1 MYTEYINGN
10 ITIFGG
16 LGMNNNSLRRVVFAC
31 CVLSF
36 GWGSAFAQDSTTLEE
51 IVVTATKRATVLQ
64 DTAYSVQALGADA
77 LRELVADDFIDFF
90 SQITSL
96 SQFGEG
102 PGNRRYSI
110 RNVQSIGE
118 PQVGLYYDEIP
129 IAGLPGD
136 NLDSGF
142 AQMDLKLWD
151 VERVEVLKGPQGTLY
166 GQGSMGGTLRV
177 ISKRPVT
184 DRWQAAVETTI
195 SDTRY
200 GGISFGINGMVNIPL
215 IKDILA
221 VRAAVY
227 QRDESGYVDDI
238 ESTLL
243 GVTQLPVEDA
253 NDEDTTGGRV
263 SVLFTPTEDFSVTGI
278 YYFQRMDTGGLFE
291 NFPEFATGDAPVSK
305 IFTEQKFNDDV
316 DMFNVIADYNGL
328 DWVSATWTGSYIE
341 REIERFDDTTRL
353 IFGFFGC
360 NEFDFFVSC
369 FGPPIVP
376 AVSMAD
382 ESVKSWSTEFRLTSE
397 HEGPFHWTAG
407 FFYQK
412 KRTHRN
418 GQVGL
423 VDGVTGEATFDDNRV
438 MQRRI
443 FSRQNWGHAE
453 QLAFFGELGYQ
464 IMDRLVAT
472 VGLRWFDTQRDE
484 DQNLVQPFFGNIT
497 GYLPTQDFSEDKL
510 IKKFHLAYDVNDDF
524 LVYFQAAEGF
534 RLGGPNQPGGFQA
547 SAPPF
552 DSDALWNYEIGW
564 KSAWAEDKFILN
576 GAVYYIDWSEIQ
588 IQLTDITG
596 AFDYIGNSGDAE
608 IIGFELENTIR
619 PVTGLELNSGLT
631 YSRARLNGE
640 QEAPTGGILPVDL
653 QDGDRLQNVPDWQF
667 HVSATYR
674 FPVFGNYEGMFRAG
688 WNYVSSSNTQLT
700 DILLDG
706 SRNPSFHRNGSHNLA
721 NIRAGIS
728 GGNWDAA
735 IFVNNLFD
743 NDDTM
748 AARLVDNEPLRTV
761 IPRPR
766 TIGVQ
771 LSYRFDGD

>member
-1 MYTEYINGN
+1 
-10 ITIFGG
+10 
-16 LGMNNNSLRRVVFAC
+16 MNNNILKFALSTF
-31 CVLSF
+31 CVLLF
-36 GWGSAFAQDSTTLEE
+36 GWGNAFAQDTTILEE
-51 IVVTATKRATVLQ
+51 IVVTATKRTTVLQ
-64 DTAYSVQALGADA
+64 DTAYSVQALNSDT

-142 AQMDLKLWD
+142 AQMDLKLAD

-177 ISKRPVT
+177 ISKRPDT
-184 DRWQAAVETTI
+184 EKFQAEAQTTL

-200 GGISFGINGMVNIPL
+200 GGFNYGLNGMVNAPI
-215 IKDILA
+215 IKDTLA
-221 VRAAVY
+221 VRAVIY
-227 QRDESGYVDDI
+227 HRDEEGYIDDI
-238 ESTLL
+238 SATLL
-243 GVTQLPVEDA
+243 GVTQEPRKDA
-253 NDEDTTGGRV
+253 NYDETTGGRI
-263 SVLFTPTEDFSVTGI
+263 SVLFTPTEDFRLTGL
-278 YYFQRMDTGGLFE
+278 YYFQRTDTGGLFE
-291 NFPEFATGDAPVSK
+291 TFPDFATGDAPVAN
-305 IFTEQKFNDDV
+305 IFVDDTFDDDV
-316 DMFNVIADYNGL
+316 DMFNVIADYDGL
-328 DWVSATWTGSYIE
+328 DWVSATWTGSYME
-341 REIERFDDTTRL
+341 REISRFEDTTRFV
-353 IFGFFGC
+353 ISGIFGC
-360 NEFDFFVSC
+360 NEFNYFISC
-369 FGPPIVP
+369 FGAPIVP
-376 AVSMAD
+376 TLSWSE

-412 KRTHRN
+412 KRTFRN
-418 GQVGL
+418 GQVGI
-423 VDGVTGEATFDDNRV
+423 VDGVTGEAVFDENGV

-453 QLAFFGELGYQ
+453 QLAFFGELGYE
-464 IMDRLVAT
+464 IIDGLVAT
-472 VGLRWFDTQRDE
+472 VGLRWFDTDRSE
-484 DQNLVQPFFGNIT
+484 DQNLIQPFFGNVT
-497 GYLPTQDFSEDKL
+497 GYLPKQDFAEDQL
-510 IKKFHLAYDVNDDF
+510 IKKFHLSYEITDDA

-552 DSDALWNYEIGW
+552 DSDSLWNYEIGW
-564 KSAWAEDKFILN
+564 KSAWADDKVILN
-576 GAVYYIDWSEIQ
+576 GAAYYIDWSEIQ

-596 AFDYIGNSGDAE
+596 AFDYIGNTGDAE
-608 IIGFELENTIR
+608 IYGLELETTLR
-619 PVTGLELNSGLT
+619 PVTGLEISGGLT
-631 YSRARLNGE
+631 YSRARLDGE

-653 QDGDRLQNVPDWQF
+653 QDGDRLSNVPDWQF

-700 DILLDG
+700 DVLQDG
-706 SRNPSFHRNGSHNLA
+706 SRNPSFHRNGSYDLA

-728 GGNWDAA
+728 GNSWDAA
-735 IFVNNLFD
+735 VFVTNLFD
-743 NDDTM
+743 SDETM
-748 AARLVDNEPLRTV
+748 AARLVDNEPIRTT

-771 LSYRFDGD
+771 LQYRFDEL

>member
-1 MYTEYINGN
+1 
-10 ITIFGG
+10 
-16 LGMNNNSLRRVVFAC
+16 MNNNSLRFVLSTL
-31 CVLSF
+31 CVLLL
-36 GWGSAFAQDSTTLEE
+36 GWGNVSAQDSSTLEE

-64 DTAYSVQALGADA
+64 DTAYSVQALGADT
-77 LRELVADDFIDFF
+77 LRELVADDFVDFF

-177 ISKRPVT
+177 ISKRPDTEKFQV
-184 DRWQAAVETTI
+184 AAQTTL

-200 GGISFGINGMVNIPL
+200 GGFNYGVNGMVNAPI
-215 IKDILA
+215 IKDTLA
-221 VRAAVY
+221 VRAAIY
-227 QRDESGYVDDI
+227 HRDEEGYIDDV
-238 ESTLL
+238 SATLL
-243 GVTQLPVEDA
+243 GVTQEPREDA
-253 NDEDTTGGRV
+253 NYEETTGGRI
-263 SVLFTPTEDFSVTGI
+263 SVLFTPTEDFSLTGL
-278 YYFQRMDTGGLFE
+278 YYFQRTDTGGLFE
-291 NFPEFATGDAPVSK
+291 TFPEFATGDAPVAN
-305 IFTEQKFNDDV
+305 IFVEDMFDDDV
-316 DMFNVIADYNGL
+316 DMFNVIADYDGL
-328 DWVSATWTGSYIE
+328 DWVSATWTGSYME
-341 REIERFDDTTRL
+341 REISRFDDTTRFV
-353 IFGFFGC
+353 ITGVFGC
-360 NEFDFFVSC
+360 NEFNYFISC
-369 FGPPIVP
+369 FGAPIVP
-376 AVSMAD
+376 TVSMAD
-382 ESVKSWSTEFRLTSE
+382 ESVKAWSTEFRLTSE
-397 HEGPFHWTAG
+397 HGGPFNWTAG

-418 GQVGL
+418 GQVGI
-423 VDGVTGEATFDDNRV
+423 VDGVTGAATFDENRV
-438 MQRRI
+438 LQRRI

-453 QLAFFGELGYQ
+453 QLAFFGELGYE
-464 IMDRLVAT
+464 IMDGLVAT
-472 VGLRWFDTQRDE
+472 VGLRWFDTERDE

-497 GYLPTQDFSEDKL
+497 GYLPTQVFSEDKL
-510 IKKFHLAYDVNDDF
+510 IKKFHLSYDITDDA

-552 DSDALWNYEIGW
+552 DSDSLWNYEIGW
-564 KSAWAEDKFILN
+564 KSAWVEDKLILN

-588 IQLTDITG
+588 VQLQDSTG
-596 AFDYIGNSGDAE
+596 AFDYIGNTGDAE
-608 IIGFELENTIR
+608 IYGFELETTLR
-619 PVTGLELNSGLT
+619 PVTGLEINSGLT
-631 YSRARLNGE
+631 YSRARLDGE
-640 QEAPTGGILPVDL
+640 QGIPAGGILPLDL
-653 QDGDRLQNVPDWQF
+653 QDGDRLSNVPDWQF
-667 HVSATYR
+667 HVSAAYR

-700 DILLDG
+700 DILQDG
-706 SRNPSFHRNGSHNLA
+706 SRNPSFHRNGSYDLA
-721 NIRAGIS
+721 NIRAGVS
-728 GGNWDAA
+728 GNNWDAA
-735 IFVNNLFD
+735 LFVNNLFD

-748 AARLVDNEPLRTV
+748 AARLVDNEPIRTV

-771 LSYRFDGD
+771 LSYSFDGE

>member
-1 MYTEYINGN
+1 
-10 ITIFGG
+10 
-16 LGMNNNSLRRVVFAC
+16 MNNNNLRFVLSTF
-31 CVLSF
+31 CVLLF
-36 GWGSAFAQDSTTLEE
+36 GWGNVSAQDSSTLEE

-177 ISKRPVT
+177 ISKRPDTEKFQV
-184 DRWQAAVETTI
+184 AAQTTL

-200 GGISFGINGMVNIPL
+200 GGFNYGVNGMVNAPI
-215 IKDILA
+215 IKDTLA
-221 VRAAVY
+221 VRAAIY
-227 QRDESGYVDDI
+227 HRDEEGYIDDV
-238 ESTLL
+238 SATLL
-243 GVTQLPVEDA
+243 GVTQEHREDA
-253 NDEDTTGGRV
+253 NYEETTGGRI
-263 SVLFTPTEDFSVTGI
+263 SVLFTPTEEFSLTGI

-291 NFPEFATGDAPVSK
+291 TFPEITAGDAPVAN
-305 IFTEQKFNDDV
+305 IFVEDMFDDDV
-316 DMFNVIADYNGL
+316 DMFNVIADYDGL
-328 DWVSATWTGSYIE
+328 DWVSATWTGSYME
-341 REIERFDDTTRL
+341 REISRFDDTTRFV
-353 IFGFFGC
+353 ITGVFGC
-360 NEFDFFVSC
+360 NEFNYFISC
-369 FGPPIVP
+369 FGAPIVP
-376 AVSMAD
+376 TVSMAD
-382 ESVKSWSTEFRLTSE
+382 ESVKAWSTEFRLTSE
-397 HEGPFHWTAG
+397 LEGPLQWTAG

-418 GQVGL
+418 GQVGI
-423 VDGVTGEATFDDNRV
+423 VDGVTGEATFDENRV
-438 MQRRI
+438 LQRRI

-453 QLAFFGELGYQ
+453 QLAFFGELGYE
-464 IMDRLVAT
+464 IMDGLVAT
-472 VGLRWFDTQRDE
+472 VGLRWFDTDRDE
-484 DQNLVQPFFGNIT
+484 DQNLVQPFFGNVT
-497 GYLPTQDFSEDKL
+497 GYLPTQEFSEDKL
-510 IKKFHLAYDVNDDF
+510 IKKFHLSYEVTDDA

-552 DSDALWNYEIGW
+552 DSDSLWNYEIGW
-564 KSAWAEDKFILN
+564 KSAWADDKVIFN
-576 GAVYYIDWSEIQ
+576 GAAYYIDWSEIQ
-588 IQLTDITG
+588 IQLVDSTG
-596 AFDYIGNSGDAE
+596 AFDYIGNTGDAE
-608 IIGFELENTIR
+608 IYGFELDTTLR
-619 PVTGLELNSGLT
+619 PVTGLEISSGLT
-631 YSRARLNGE
+631 YSKARLDGE

-653 QDGDRLQNVPDWQF
+653 QDGDRLSNVPDWQF

-674 FPVFGNYEGMFRAG
+674 FPVLGNYEGTFRAG

-700 DILLDG
+700 DILQDG
-706 SRNPSFHRNGSHNLA
+706 SRNPSFHRNGSYDLA

-728 GGNWDAA
+728 GNNWDAA
-735 IFVNNLFD
+735 LYVNNLFD
-743 NDDTM
+743 NNDTM

-771 LSYRFDGD
+771 LSYSFDGE